1 MEHLATIKS
10 ELAKVNVNEQ
20 VIAQVTSDFMP
31 LVISGKTDKVGFER
45 VHKARI
51 QVRDMR
57 LAIEEKRKELKAD
70 SLAYGRAVDSEAKRL
85 TDMLAPVEAHLQ
97 GEEERIK
104 AEKEAEEKA
113 KQKLIDD
120 MVTRRTQLIVNTGAQ
135 FNGVEWKLEELR
147 ITNKEILE
155 LVEDE
160 FARRLESFTVVGK
173 VIAEKKEKEAAEQ
186 ARIAEEQRK
195 KQEELEARERA
206 VKEEEAR
213 IAREAREKQI
223 KDEAAEAERK
233 RIEAETKRKEEER
246 LAAEAEAKR
255 QRELAPEKQKLLAYI
270 DSIVAIDVP
279 TFKNGTKALQLYEE
293 LVNTILDVKARAQ
306 KLK

>member
-1 MEHLATIKS
+1 MEHLATMSKKGQ
-10 ELAKVNVNEQ
+10 KVNVNEQ

-173 VIAEKKEKEAAEQ
+173 MIAEKKEKEAAEQ

-255 QRELAPEKQKLLAYI
+255 QRELAPEKQKLLVYI